1 MKTVMTKDVE
11 KLRKLVN
18 ENLGASRNQIR
29 KIFGTPSKKSDNGV
43 WSYRNF
49 RFSLFNDEVLF
60 VFEDDVV
67 VDISINKYFLWVET
81 KSIFYMEYQN
91 QEYKEVSLF

>member
-1 MKTVMTKDVE
+1 MIE
-11 KLRKLVN
+11 I
-18 ENLGASRNQIR
+18 G
-29 KIFGTPSKKSDNGV
+29 F
-43 WSYRNF
+43 YRNF
-49 RFSLFNDEVLF
+49 RFSLFNDEILF
-60 VFEDDVV
+60 VFEDYVV